1 MSKQFGIML
10 PYRIAK
16 TNEEYAN
23 DIRALVRYLR
33 NIGIKVIDLKE
44 TDILN
49 ENKKPVEHVYILE
62 CFGNPG
68 DISSIFSNSTV
79 GYYGETILYS

>member
-49 ENKKPVEHVYILE
+49 ENKEFQQFKMH
-62 CFGNPG
+62 
-68 DISSIFSNSTV
+68 
-79 GYYGETILYS
+79 